1 MEVIITDKMLEDL
14 KRESERPFLQLPLP
28 EPSFKREAKKEVRE
42 PKRVIIID
50 I

>member
-1 MEVIITDKMLEDL
+1 MEIIITDKMLEDL

-28 EPSFKREAKKEVRE
+28 EPLPKKKSEKRE

>member
-1 MEVIITDKMLEDL
+1 MEIIITDKMLEDL

-28 EPSFKREAKKEVRE
+28 EPDFKKKKEAKKKE

>member
-1 MEVIITDKMLEDL
+1 MKIPEKMLEDFN
-14 KRESERPFLQLPLP
+14 RELERPFLQLPIP
-28 EPSFKREAKKEVRE
+28 EPDFKKKPKKKEQE